1 MVSLLYGLTRPQLK
15 WGPAVRTAAWVLAVA
30 GPLSLT
36 LAALP
41 LHWALFRTGFQFSA
55 LVLVVTIAVA
65 GGMRPA
71 VTALFLT
78 AVGQALFFAPVFM
91 HMRAGVL
98 PGVVGLA
105 GFAVAGLAVSKLT
118 GKLAHLAAEE
128 AAFQR
133 VAVLVAHAVP
143 EQELFA
149 AAVEEA
155 GRLVRADYVCLGRY
169 ESGELV
175 GVASWHR
182 TPCLLPARGR
192 WRPSRGVARVAS
204 EAGRWAR
211 MEAIASTCGPLAED
225 ARDSGI
231 RSAAVLPIKVRE
243 RAWGLLLAGTTMRS
257 APKACPRRCIDSF
270 ADLLGAAASNVE
282 SLNELTASRARVLAA
297 GDEARRQIER
307 DLHDG
312 AQQRLVSL
320 TLAVRSAQDEVAPAS
335 GHLGS
340 KLASVADGLTG
351 VLDDLRELA
360 HGIHP
365 TTLSESGLVPAL
377 KTLARR
383 SAIPVE
389 LSVELVGRLP
399 EPVEIAAYYVTCEAL
414 ANAAKH
420 SRASVVH
427 VSAELAG
434 HLLHLHVA
442 DDGVGGADSGL
453 GSGLMGLK
461 DRVEAIGGSIVITS
475 PAGVGTA
482 LDADLPLA
490 A

>member
-1 MVSLLYGLTRPQLK
+1 
-15 WGPAVRTAAWVLAVA
+15 
-30 GPLSLT
+30 
-36 LAALP
+36 
-41 LHWALFRTGFQFSA
+41 
-55 LVLVVTIAVA
+55 
-65 GGMRPA
+65 
-71 VTALFLT
+71 
-78 AVGQALFFAPVFM
+78 
-91 HMRAGVL
+91 
-98 PGVVGLA
+98 
-105 GFAVAGLAVSKLT
+105 
-118 GKLAHLAAEE
+118 
-128 AAFQR
+128 
-133 VAVLVAHAVP
+133 
-143 EQELFA
+143 
-149 AAVEEA
+149 
-155 GRLVRADYVCLGRY
+155 
-169 ESGELV
+169 
-175 GVASWHR
+175 
-182 TPCLLPARGR
+182 
-192 WRPSRGVARVAS
+192 
-204 EAGRWAR
+204 
-211 MEAIASTCGPLAED
+211 
-225 ARDSGI
+225 
-231 RSAAVLPIKVRE
+231 
-243 RAWGLLLAGTTMRS
+243 MRS

-282 SLNELTASRARVLAA
+282 SLAELTASRARVLAA

-320 TLAVRSAQDEVAPAS
+320 ALDVRAAQGEVAPAS
-335 GHLGS
+335 GQLRS

-360 HGIHP
+360 SGIHP
-365 TTLSESGLVPAL
+365 TILSDGGLVPAL

-389 LSVELVGRLP
+389 LSIEAVGRLP

-420 SRASVVH
+420 SSASVVQ
-427 VSAELAG
+427 VGAELAG
-434 HLLHLHVA
+434 HILHLHVA
-442 DDGVGGADSGL
+442 DDGVGGADSDL